1 MRGPAPEQVCDAMRL
16 NKHKPA
22 KPERTHE
29 GARLPKAA
37 RTLDD
42 VARLRRAVMS
52 CLLWEDEFYEDGEAI
67 AARITTLA
75 AKVDPEV
82 VARIAIEA
90 RSDMNLRHAPL
101 LLLTVLAK
109 TGAGREKL
117 VADTVEAV
125 VQRADELSELVAV
138 YWRNG
143 KRPLPAQF
151 KKGLARAFAKFDSYQ
166 LSKYDRPGPVRLRD
180 VLFLVHAKPKAAEQ
194 ADLWKKVAEKQLES
208 PDTWEVALSGGADK
222 RETFERLLR
231 DGNLGYLA
239 LLRNLRNMAE
249 AGVSEALV
257 NTALADRKGAKRVL
271 PFRFV
276 AAARAAPR
284 FDKAID
290 KALQAA
296 VSGQPRLE
304 GRTIV
309 LVDVSGS
316 MDWQLSKRSDL
327 KRIDAAAALASCIN
341 GDVRVFTF
349 TDTVVEVSARPGL
362 AGIDAILRSQP
373 RGGTYL
379 GKAVE
384 RVNREPHDRLIVITD
399 EQTADKVPDPKVA
412 RAYMINVASFRNGV
426 GYGKWLHLD
435 GFSERVLGYI
445 AEYERTFG

>member
-1 MRGPAPEQVCDAMRL
+1 MRL